1 MGHVYRAHDARL
13 GRDVAL
19 KMLPAGVAADPER
32 LARFRREARAVAA
45 LNHPHIV
52 TIFSIEEEH
61 GVPFLTM
68 ELVEGRSLDQ
78 ALSAGGLPL
87 AQFFEIGVAL
97 ADALS
102 AAHRKG
108 IVHRDVKPANVMVTG
123 DGVVKMLDFGLAR
136 ESEAH
141 EAGEEAATTLGLT
154 QAGMIVGTVPY
165 MSPEQIE
172 GKPVDHRSDIFSL
185 GVVLYEMATGARP
198 FSGGSSPALMSSI
211 LKDRP
216 RPIADTRANVPD
228 GVWQLVARCLEKS
241 PRDRVQSAQDVHV
254 ELKALRRS
262 WESGASA
269 PAVKPAST
277 SARTVSSDLRVAV
290 LPFTSRGGSDPE
302 AVADGLTDDIT
313 AGLSRFQYLCVV
325 SRRDAEAAKGHS
337 ADAVAAERLGA
348 RYLVE
353 GAVRTAGMAVRL
365 TVRLVDTTT
374 NAHMWAENYNR
385 PLGSDPFELQDDLAA
400 RVVATVGDT
409 NGVLARSLAAS
420 LKDRNADELTVSE
433 LVMRFFGY
441 AQHFRHEEYLRL
453 RAAFERALVGE
464 PGHALGW
471 ACLAFLYEQEY
482 SQLLNLSPE
491 PLRRSAGAAQR
502 SVELDPACQAGWRA
516 LAAVNFFERDL
527 NGLRVAAER
536 AVALNP
542 LHATATGGIGWM
554 LAFAGEW
561 DRGVELVARA
571 IDLNPHHPGW
581 LHNVLATNHYRNG
594 EFAKALV
601 QAKRSNLPQYVWMP
615 LHVAGA
621 AGQLGLTADARAA
634 LDAIRKNHPAY
645 LDPSKVRALWSMWL
659 WDADLVDRFVEG
671 FVKALALVDR
681 PAEAARLS
689 SAVSPAIAAALERP
703 ASIAVMPFS
712 DLSPAKDQEWFCDGI
727 AEEILNALTP
737 LQNLRVAARTS
748 AFSLR
753 GKSDDLKTIGEKL
766 NVTTVLGGSVRRSG
780 DRVRITVQLSDV
792 QDGMQLWS
800 ERYDRELKDIF
811 DVQDE
816 IARTVAERLKV
827 TLADTPLDRLAR
839 LVEHGTT
846 NVEAYQIYL
855 QGRAHLNRRGTSTQL
870 ALDLFTRAVEFDP
883 GYSLAWAGIADVY
896 TVLAYFGT
904 IPPSESKRHAL
915 AAARN
920 ALNLDP
926 ASAAGHTALA
936 CATLLH
942 ENNRDLA
949 GQEFER
955 ALQLNPQYV
964 QGRAWYALFYL
975 QWARGD
981 FERGIAEARRALESD
996 PLSAYAT
1003 MILAIC
1009 LLTDGRRDDETLAT
1023 ARLAVDRDPE
1033 SFVARWTLGVV
1044 EAEMER
1050 YEEAIATLEHAAA
1063 MSARHPYGLVSLAH
1077 ASARWG
1083 KPQAAEALLREL
1095 TERAGHSY
1103 VPAAQLMGPAEA
1115 TGQRDLAIQYAQR
1128 AWAERE
1134 PMFILMA
1141 RHFPEWRSIRSDP
1154 RFQAILREMDAPVEG
1169 AR

>member
-19 KMLPAGVAADPER
+19 KVLPADVAADPER

-61 GVPFLTM
+61 GVPFMTM

-78 ALSAGGLPL
+78 VLTAGGLPL
-87 AQFFEIGVAL
+87 AQFFDIGVAL
-97 ADALS
+97 ADALA

-123 DGVVKMLDFGLAR
+123 DGVVKILDFGLAR
-136 ESEAH
+136 ESESH
-141 EAGEEAATTLGLT
+141 GSDDEAATKLGLT

-216 RPIADTRANVPD
+216 RPITDTRTDLPE
-228 GVWQLVARCLEKS
+228 GVWQLVSRCLEKAS
-241 PRDRVQSAQDVHV
+241 RDRVQSAQDIHV
-254 ELKALRRS
+254 ELKALLRA
-262 WESGASA
+262 WESGTSA
-269 PAVKPAST
+269 PAAKPASAT
-277 SARTVSSDLRVAV
+277 ERTVSSDLRVAV
-290 LPFTSRGGSDPE
+290 LPFTFRGSGDAE
-302 AVADGLTDDIT
+302 ALADGLTDDIT

-325 SRRDAEAAKGHS
+325 SRRDAEAVKGHS
-337 ADAVAAERLGA
+337 ADALAAERLGA

-353 GAVRTAGMAVRL
+353 GAARTAGTAVRL
-365 TVRLVDTTT
+365 TVRLVDTRT
-374 NAHMWAENYNR
+374 NAHMWAEAYNR
-385 PLGSDPFELQDDLAA
+385 PLGGDPFELQDDLAA
-400 RVVATVGDT
+400 RVVATVGDS

-420 LKDRNADELTVSE
+420 LKDRNADELTVGE
-433 LVMRFFGY
+433 LVMRSFGY
-441 AQHFRHEEYLRL
+441 AQHFRREEYLRL

-471 ACLAFLYEQEY
+471 ACLAYLYEHEHA
-482 SQLLNLSPE
+482 QLLNLSPE
-491 PLRRSAGAAQR
+491 PLQRSAEAAQR
-502 SVELDPACQAGWRA
+502 SVELDPTCQAGWRA
-516 LAAVNFFERDL
+516 LAAVNFYERDL
-527 NGLRVAAER
+527 NGLRVAGER

-542 LHATATGGIGWM
+542 LHATVTSAIGWM

-594 EFAKALV
+594 EFDKALV
-601 QAKRSNLPQYVWMP
+601 QAKRSNLPQFVWTP

-621 AGQLGLTADARAA
+621 AGQLGLPVDARAA
-634 LDAIRKNHPAY
+634 LDAIRKNHPEY
-645 LDPSKVRALWSMWL
+645 IDPNKVRALWSMCL

-671 FVKALALVDR
+671 FMKALALVDR
-681 PAEAARLS
+681 PADVARSS
-689 SAVSPAIAAALERP
+689 SAVSPAIAAMFDRP
-703 ASIAVMPFS
+703 ASIAVMPFA

-737 LQNLRVAARTS
+737 LQNLRVAARAS

-753 GKSDDLKTIGEKL
+753 GRSDDLKTIGEKL

-792 QDGMQLWS
+792 EDGIQLWS

-816 IARTVAERLKV
+816 IAKAVAERLKV
-827 TLADTPLDRLAR
+827 TIADTPLDRLAR

-846 NVEAYQIYL
+846 DVEAYQFYL
-855 QGRAHLNRRGTSTQL
+855 RGRDLLNRRGASIPP
-870 ALDLFTRAVEFDP
+870 ALECFQRAVELDP
-883 GYSLAWAGIADVY
+883 DYALAWAGIADAY
-896 TVLAYFGT
+896 TVLGYFGGVR
-904 IPPSESKRHAL
+904 PADGKSQAL
-915 AAARN
+915 AAARR
-920 ALNLDP
+920 ALAIDP
-926 ASAAGHTALA
+926 SAAAGHTALA
-936 CATLLH
+936 CATLLF

-955 ALQLNPQYV
+955 ALELNPQYV
-964 QGRAWYALFYL
+964 QGRCWYALFYL

-981 FERGIAEARRALESD
+981 YERGLAEARRALASD
-996 PLSAYAT
+996 PLSAYVT
-1003 MILAIC
+1003 MIVAACLYTVGRSTEAI
-1009 LLTDGRRDDETLAT
+1009 DT
-1023 ARLAVDRDPE
+1023 ALLAVERDPD
-1033 SFVARWTLGVV
+1033 SFVARWMLGAAQI
-1044 EAEMER
+1044 EGER
-1050 YEEAIATLEHAAA
+1050 YEDAIATLEYSAA
-1063 MSARHPYGLVSLAH
+1063 MSGRHGFALSTVAVAH
-1077 ASARWG
+1077 GRCG
-1083 KPQAAEALLREL
+1083 KPEAAAALLREL
-1095 TERAGHSY
+1095 TDRAARSY
-1103 VPAAQLMGPAEA
+1103 VPAAELIVPADES
-1115 TGQRDLAIQYAQR
+1115 GDRDLAIRYAER

-1134 PMFILMA
+1134 PQFILFA
-1141 RHFPEWRSIRSDP
+1141 RHHRIWRSVRSDP
-1154 RFQAILREMDAPVEG
+1154 HFQAILREMDA
-1169 AR
+1169 